1 MNEFQEVIQKLIL
14 LFRDLT
20 AIESKMLEAARGEHI
35 GLLEN
40 YMTKEQAFIMQ
51 LKGLEKEK
59 DKAQAEAGYKRMSFR
74 EILEA
79 QGEEERARFLPLF
92 EELSR
97 EVQMFQEVHE
107 DLTVIME
114 VNLRQINK
122 KLDDT
127 EGHVYSDN
135 KLTGT
140 SAPKSVTSRRV

>member
-122 KLDDT
+122 KLDAT
-127 EGHVYSDN
+127 EGHIYSDN
-135 KLTGT
+135 TLTGT

>member
-127 EGHVYSDN
+127 EGHIYSDN
-135 KLTGT
+135 TLTGT

>member
-79 QGEEERARFLPLF
+79 QGEEERARSLPLF

-127 EGHVYSDN
+127 EGHIYSDN
-135 KLTGT
+135 TLTGT

>member
-74 EILEA
+74 EMLEA

-127 EGHVYSDN
+127 EGHIYSDN
-135 KLTGT
+135 TLTGT